1 MGALCH
7 LDNWSAALEL
17 FNTIKEDP
25 KVLKQPHA
33 IASGLVALSTALSK
47 AGPSAS
53 MLIVIH
59 FMLESWIKVS

>member
-1 MGALCH
+1 M
-7 LDNWSAALEL
+7 EL

-25 KVLKQPHA
+25 KVLEQPHA